1 MKIYRSRSR
10 TSRSRNS
17 RSRNTRSR
25 TNRSRTNRSRRIKMG
40 GSEIKTITVQQP
52 DGTNFDVEYDDDP
65 DVYYN
70 NILTHPSNRNKNH
83 LKHGTYVI
91 IGDGEYRVKIVHR
104 IVRDQ
109 IQAEIRAG
117 LENIMNT
124 I

>member
-17 RSRNTRSR
+17 
-25 TNRSRTNRSRRIKMG
+25 RSRTNRSRRIKMG

-52 DGTNFDVEYDDDP
+52 DGTNFDVEYDDNP

-70 NILTHPSNRNKNH
+70 NILTHPSNHYKKQ
-83 LKHGTYVI
+83 LKYGTYVI

-104 IVRDQ
+104 RVRDQ